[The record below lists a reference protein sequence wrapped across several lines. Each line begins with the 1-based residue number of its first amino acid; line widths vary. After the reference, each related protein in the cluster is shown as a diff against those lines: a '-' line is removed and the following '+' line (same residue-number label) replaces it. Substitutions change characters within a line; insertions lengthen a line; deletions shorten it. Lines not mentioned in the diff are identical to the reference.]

1 MGSFFKSALMCVVG
15 FGLFFVAW
23 IGWLIVKFATSHEA
37 VTLDIYRSELF
48 HNPLFWLCAAIF
60 AAVFAIAQVAAGEI
74 HRRILRTRKRRSAR
88 PRSAG
93 SFG

>member
-1 MGSFFKSALMCVVG
+1 MGSFLKSALMCVVG
-15 FGLFFVAW
+15 FALFSLAW
-23 IGWLIVKFATSHEA
+23 ICWLIVNFATSHKA

-60 AAVFAIAQVAAGEI
+60 AALFAIAQVAAGEI
-74 HRRILRTRKRRSAR
+74 RRRILRSQKRPSR
-88 PRSAG
+88 PYSAG